1 MKTIRTKK
9 KQPFNRVIHVPGDKS
24 ISHRALMLGALAQGT
39 TRIEGFL
46 PGADCMGTISCLQ
59 KLGVEIDL
67 YSPTEVEVVGR
78 GNSGLLEPLTPLDV
92 GNSGTTIRLMLG
104 ILAGSPFASVIL
116 GDESIA
122 RRPMKRIVDPLRK
135 MGAQIDGREQGR
147 YPPLFVRGGALQG
160 ITHISPIASAQVKSS
175 LLLAGLQAEGETT
188 VEEPGPSRDHTERML
203 GAFGADLAV
212 TPGRVTIQGG
222 QSLRGQHVRIPGDPS
237 SAAFFWAAALLVPGS
252 RITVRDVGINPT
264 RIGILDVFR
273 SMGAQVEIQPTAEWC
288 GEPVGD
294 VTVSADELHGIEVEG
309 ELIPRLIDE
318 IPLLAV
324 VATQAQGTT
333 TIRDAAELKVKE
345 TNRIRAIAT
354 ELTKLGAAIEETADG
369 LKITGPTPL
378 KGGVCDSYG
387 DHRIAMSTAIAGL
400 TARDEVIVR
409 GAEVIDISFPGFYRS
424 LMEL

>member
-78 GNSGLLEPLTPLDV
+78 GNSGLLEPLTSLDV

-160 ITHISPIASAQVKSS
+160 ISPYKSNCRCASQIFSS
-175 LLLAGLQAEGETT
+175 TRRFASRRRTA
-188 VEEPGPSRDHTERML
+188 VEE
-203 GAFGADLAV
+203 A
-212 TPGRVTIQGG
+212 
-222 QSLRGQHVRIPGDPS
+222 
-237 SAAFFWAAALLVPGS
+237 
-252 RITVRDVGINPT
+252 
-264 RIGILDVFR
+264 R
-273 SMGAQVEIQPTAEWC
+273 SFSG
-288 GEPVGD
+288 
-294 VTVSADELHGIEVEG
+294 
-309 ELIPRLIDE
+309 
-318 IPLLAV
+318 
-324 VATQAQGTT
+324 
-333 TIRDAAELKVKE
+333 
-345 TNRIRAIAT
+345 
-354 ELTKLGAAIEETADG
+354 
-369 LKITGPTPL
+369 
-378 KGGVCDSYG
+378 SYG
-387 DHRIAMSTAIAGL
+387 TN
-400 TARDEVIVR
+400 ARC
-409 GAEVIDISFPGFYRS
+409 
-424 LMEL
+424 LWC